1 MLDNETDAPAG
12 DALPEDYP
20 GRVNSWPEGRTHII
34 FGIFGVQAK
43 SQETA
48 RAMADEIVQHMRAP
62 GGAGQTERGAY
73 KDAQGYHHELVMAYW
88 LDVDAYEKT
97 RDSDA
102 WSAWWSAR
110 STDSNDDVGV
120 YKEVMHTHLNHFNY
134 AAGTEDKVG
143 CVPLLGLEPSNQ
155 FGFWGSYR
163 ARIPGSKED
172 SFKSPLAEMPKERD
186 DVTKGKRL
194 TVELPDNICFIR
206 EGQGLAACG
215 PEEKE
220 VWDTQ
225 MAGKVDTWTD
235 YLEKETDETGCFSI
249 RFTHEEDIETGKPN
263 MRQSQNAFL
272 ISLGHIQKAAR
283 NVCPH
288 LEVRQSF
295 IDMYTAPKFMPSMHV
310 WVEVHILKS
319 GDIEAEYVNCHS
331 KTGFLRFFE
340 GQNVA

>member
-1 MLDNETDAPAG
+1 MLDNEADTPAA
-12 DALPEDYP
+12 DALPDDYP
-20 GRVNSWPEGRTHII
+20 GRVNSWPGGHTHIV
-34 FGIFGVQAK
+34 FGLYGVQAK
-43 SQETA
+43 SRDAA
-48 RAMADEIVQHMRAP
+48 RALADEIIDHMRAP
-62 GGAGQTERGAY
+62 GGAGQTERGHY
-73 KDAQGYHHELVMAYW
+73 VDAQGYHHEIVMAYW
-88 LDVDAYEKT
+88 LDIDAYEAT

-102 WSAWWSAR
+102 WSAWWAAR
-110 STDSNDDVGV
+110 STDENSDVGV
-120 YKEVMHTHLNHFNY
+120 YKEVLRTHLNHFNY
-134 AAGTEDKVG
+134 AAGTEDQVG
-143 CVPLLGLEPSNQ
+143 CVPFLGLEPSNQ

-163 ARIPGSKED
+163 ARIPGSKTD
-172 SFKSPLAEMPKERD
+172 SFKSPLNEMPEERD

-194 TVELPDNICFIR
+194 TVDLPDNVCFIR

-215 PEEKE
+215 AEEKE

-225 MAGKVDTWTD
+225 MADRVDTWTE
-235 YLEKETDETGCFSI
+235 YLEKETDDTGCFSI
-249 RFTHEEDIETGKPN
+249 RFTKEEDVESGTPN

-283 NVCPH
+283 NICPH

-319 GDIEAEYVNCHS
+319 GDVEAEYVNCHS

-340 GQNVA
+340 GRAA